1 MLTSNERLK
10 RKYAYNI
17 NDSTKIKKVTM
28 GSGND
33 FLSLNRG
40 FYDDIENKDISI
52 KKNNRL
58 LKRIKN
64 DSLKEFVFTNV
75 QIPDKWRNK
84 LDYQNS
90 IMKILAR
97 DSNFLAYV
105 GRGGNANKNETT
117 STKMYT
123 RDNLTV
129 SGNLK
134 KKRGFMTKSG
144 TCYSQLFPRIDRS
157 RISFEEKKFSGEQNR
172 NKLKINEDEDMS
184 LKEMD
189 NSNINT
195 ITRTSFPKNKNKKEV
210 MNEKDVINLLEE
222 FKAAY
227 PIKLPKEEDEQIEKI
242 NKKEKE
248 INKTNLLFSQTFN
261 YNQLLQKN
269 LKYNAK
275 DNFHK
280 IKMKRQRAFRQNIF
294 NNLIPQKQLIE
305 SELFTKNDNNKD
317 NNIDSNKKIKIMS
330 RTTSFL
336 NSDFES
342 FYKRIKINNPLI
354 ERNLE
359 NINFYGPFYSYCPP
373 CLNRNLEFYNNLEHN
388 QCLKLIHYIRKIK
401 KKGILNIK
409 GNNSSALTHK
419 NQSRKTADDKDK
431 EDKENTINEINNEK
445 RDSIELN
452 L

>member
-1 MLTSNERLK
+1 MLSNERLK
-10 RKYAYNI
+10 QKYAYNI

-28 GSGND
+28 GSGSD

-90 IMKILAR
+90 VMKILAR

-105 GRGGNANKNETT
+105 GRGGNINKNETL
-117 STKMYT
+117 STKMNT
-123 RDNLTV
+123 RSNLTV

-134 KKRGFMTKSG
+134 KKKGYMTKSG

-157 RISFEEKKFSGEQNR
+157 KISFEEKKFSGEQTQ
-172 NKLKINEDEDMS
+172 NKLRTNEEEDMS

-195 ITRTSFPKNKNKKEV
+195 ITRTSLPKNKNKKDV
-210 MNEKDVINLLEE
+210 MTEKDVINLLEE
-222 FKAAY
+222 FKVAY
-227 PIKLPKEEDEQIEKI
+227 PIKLPKEEEEQIEKV

-280 IKMKRQRAFRQNIF
+280 IKIKRQRAFRQNIF
-294 NNLIPQKQLIE
+294 NNLIPHKQLIE
-305 SELFTKNDNNKD
+305 NELLTKNDDNKD
-317 NNIDSNKKIKIMS
+317 NNIDLNKKIKMMS

-336 NSDFES
+336 NSDFE

-388 QCLKLIHYIRKIK
+388 QCLQLIHYIRKIK
-401 KKGILNIK
+401 KKSILNIK
-409 GNNSSALTHK
+409 GTNTSALTNK
-419 NQSRKTADDKDK
+419 NKSRKTIDDKDK
-431 EDKENTINEINNEK
+431 EDKENTINEINNER
-445 RDSIELN
+445 RDSVELN

>member
-90 IMKILAR
+90 VIKILAR

-105 GRGGNANKNETT
+105 GRGGNTNKNETT

-172 NKLKINEDEDMS
+172 NKLKINEDMPFNMENYS
-184 LKEMD
+184 FYQNKLNIRKLKEQ
-189 NSNINT
+189 S
-195 ITRTSFPKNKNKKEV
+195 V
-210 MNEKDVINLLEE
+210 EKLS
-222 FKAAY
+222 Y
-227 PIKLPKEEDEQIEKI
+227 KI
-242 NKKEKE
+242 Y
-248 INKTNLLFSQTFN
+248 IIF
-261 YNQLLQKN
+261 YNQKDKAQQIKN
-269 LKYNAK
+269 GLV
-275 DNFHK
+275 
-280 IKMKRQRAFRQNIF
+280 ISR
-294 NNLIPQKQLIE
+294 KQL
-305 SELFTKNDNNKD
+305 
-317 NNIDSNKKIKIMS
+317 NI
-330 RTTSFL
+330 
-336 NSDFES
+336 
-342 FYKRIKINNPLI
+342 INNW
-354 ERNLE
+354 
-359 NINFYGPFYSYCPP
+359 
-373 CLNRNLEFYNNLEHN
+373 N
-388 QCLKLIHYIRKIK
+388 QNIK
-401 KKGILNIK
+401 KKKL
-409 GNNSSALTHK
+409 LLQT
-419 NQSRKTADDKDK
+419 
-431 EDKENTINEINNEK
+431 
-445 RDSIELN
+445 
-452 L
+452 